1 MFLNRVFLV
10 LMSFL
15 LSGCIYDKQQTKEP
29 VVLPTR
35 DSQNVEEDSYSRI
48 DDTNSRA
55 NRINA
60 RTNSVPPASR
70 NRAR

>member
-10 LMSFL
+10 LMSVL
-15 LSGCIYDKQQTKEP
+15 LSGCVYDKQPPKEP

-35 DSQNVEEDSYSRI
+35 DSQHTEEDSYSRM
-48 DDTNSRA
+48 DDTTNRA

-70 NRAR
+70 RGR